1 LNPPKKR
8 ERQHLGRIKKIL
20 YSKRVTILILV
31 FFFLFSLRVI
41 NWFQYPNILIS
52 GDFRPPLIQD
62 AFAKRV
68 AYTWDETDFGMPSV
82 YAPRILVPSNFF
94 ISVFQTLGVSL
105 YYSEMMALILMF
117 FLSSVFMF
125 MFAKRITN
133 GNIVASFI
141 AALFLTSNLYMV
153 NDREVTAISFVDVA
167 LVILPS
173 LIAFTEGIRRKSY
186 KFVAISGILFVLT
199 YGAFPNFRVAL
210 LCIFAAMMVL
220 LLASLNKG
228 VKLTFNR
235 KEEPKLFGFSV
246 NISSIYT
253 GLKYFAVFAFAGLL
267 ASVWVIT
274 IVWSNLGAFFNA
286 YQQMSVP
293 QVILDLRFH
302 DVLRLITKWGF
313 YSGSM
318 DQPYVPY
325 ANVYLQNPLI
335 IFLSYLPPLLAFA
348 SIFLSKERRLKVF
361 FGVTAVV
368 FLVLSDAFNPFLS
381 QLYAAMATNIP
392 LMLAFRESAQWT
404 FFVIVAYGILIGL
417 TISALCNRSKRRVL
431 KILAISLT
439 VIVFAASAYP
449 ITNGDVTRNYLDTKV
464 KGAYFPDSYKALSN
478 ALSNNY
484 WTLLLPP
491 RSTYDT
497 YNFSGIPLNSGN
509 PYPLIFSKPVI
520 SGLGTE
526 YVQSNNLDL
535 LNKVYESV
543 LTNEEVNVAPMGNAS
558 ASSIEKDRFVPAQ
571 TIMPAQAIDGN
582 YITRWA
588 SDHGMP
594 QWLEIE
600 WNETHELPKIRIVFE
615 NAYANDYTIETWNDT
630 KWTTQIKV
638 ENNTNLEPEYTFS
651 QLTPTTKLRI
661 NFTKASPFNMVSI
674 WELQVY
680 AKQTE
685 TVPKFLGM
693 LGIKYL
699 VLERDLVAGNISD
712 ANEIKINQSHSFV
725 LTQDWSEFA
734 LYTNTY
740 ALQKLY
746 PADNILNCSTLDDM
760 FQTIEEIDRT
770 TLQHS
775 VFQNSTLTNI
785 NSSDTLV
792 APDNF
797 QWNELSPTSYV
808 ARAQSKGPFVLAFLQ
823 SYDKNWKLT
832 VNGKPTPEAN
842 HYEVNGFANAWL
854 IDNTGDLTITLQYQT
869 QTIFLESI
877 IASIILPVLLMA
889 YLSRKDLK
897 RIGNLICRR
906 LRSMKVKSKQEM

>member
-1 LNPPKKR
+1 MNPPKKR

-52 GDFRPPLIQD
+52 GDYRPPLIQD
-62 AFAKRV
+62 AFSKRV

-274 IVWSNLGAFFNA
+274 MVWSNLGAFFNA

-293 QVILDLRFH
+293 QFALNLQFH
-302 DVLRLITKWGF
+302 DALRLITKWGF
-313 YSGSM
+313 YSGFM
-318 DQPYVPY
+318 GQPYVPF

-348 SIFLSKERRLKVF
+348 SIFLSKERRLKIF

-381 QLYAAMATNIP
+381 QLYAAMATSIP

-449 ITNGDVTRNYLDTKV
+449 LTNGDVTRNYLDTKV
-464 KGAYFPDSYKALSN
+464 KGAYFPDSYKALN
-478 ALSNNY
+478 NVLSNDY

-526 YVQSNNLDL
+526 YMQSNNIEL
-535 LNKVYESV
+535 LNRLYELVVS
-543 LTNEEVNVAPMGNAS
+543 LEENVAPKGKAS
-558 ASSIEKDRFVPAQ
+558 ASTIEKDELKPSK
-571 TIMPAQAIDGN
+571 AIDDDYG
-582 YITRWA
+582 TRWA
-588 SDHGMP
+588 SGEGMP
-594 QWLEIE
+594 QWFEID
-600 WNETHELPKIRIVFE
+600 WNQTQELTSIKINFE
-615 NAYANDYTIETWNDT
+615 NAYANNYTIQTWNGASWAT
-630 KWTTQIKV
+630 QAQVKNNSALITEYEFPQTTA
-638 ENNTNLEPEYTFS
+638 
-651 QLTPTTKLRI
+651 TTKLRI
-661 NFTKASPFNMVSI
+661 NFTEARSFNRVSI

-685 TVPKFLGM
+685 TVSKFLGM

-734 LYTNTY
+734 LYTNIY

-760 FQTIEEIDRT
+760 FQTIEEIDWT

-775 VFQNSTLTNI
+775 VFQNSTLTSI
-785 NSSDTLV
+785 NSSDTPV

-797 QWNELSPTSYV
+797 QWNELSPTSYA
-808 ARAQSKGPFVLAFLQ
+808 ARAQSKGPFVLAFLE

-832 VNGKPTPEAN
+832 VNGKPIPEAN

-854 IDNTGDLTITLQYQT
+854 IVNTGELTITLQYQT